1 MALRIGEDAEGDSR
15 HVLRRLD
22 DLAAELLRACKCL
35 LDVLDTH
42 EEKDRV
48 AAALQRTDCGRQRSL
63 DACVDERV
71 AGNAPSEYVHPKR
84 SAKNARVASGSAA
97 RISAWI
103 TGWAMVVSSLVV
115 PFVVGRRTGVAGID
129 RREGWY
135 RPEAAACGR

>member
-1 MALRIGEDAEGDSR
+1 MAPRIGEDAEGDSR

-71 AGNAPSEYVHPKR
+71 AGERTLGVRPPEEVGEERARCVRVCSTDLGVDHWMGHGRLLPRR
-84 SAKNARVASGSAA
+84 SVCRWTTNGS
-97 RISAWI
+97 RG
-103 TGWAMVVSSLVV
+103 TRPRQGL
-115 PFVVGRRTGVAGID
+115 
-129 RREGWY
+129 Y
-135 RPEAAACGR
+135 RPKAAACGR